1 MNKSHALINKLFL
14 HHHTKLAD
22 AMQSKALKLYDEAA
36 HAAESIE
43 QVERQILS
51 LQQHRLEL
59 LSQYSIKIDQ
69 AKGQRNR
76 TQQIKELLDATTV

>member
-1 MNKSHALINKLFL
+1 MNKLHALINKLFL
-14 HHHTKLAD
+14 RHHTKLVD
-22 AMQSKALKLYDEAA
+22 YLQSKALKLYEEAA

-51 LQQHRLEL
+51 LQQHHIEL

-76 TQQIKELLDATTV
+76 TQQIKALLS

>member
-1 MNKSHALINKLFL
+1 MNKFHALINKLFL
-14 HHHTKLAD
+14 HHHTKLTD
-22 AMQSKALKLYDEAA
+22 SLQSKALKLYEEAA

-51 LQQHRLEL
+51 LQRHRLEL